1 MQQKVL
7 VKKLS
12 QKQIFELLFRE
23 PTKEEK
29 EMLELMKIEEE
40 KRKLKIWN
48 KTNEKFNKKKII
60 CKLKAIDYIEEN
72 LGNYSIRYYKYSGHA
87 LMYKDSKLMG
97 ILSTNI
103 EIPSDIEIKPWLSY
117 SINDKM
123 YISYDVDKYKSFY
136 DNIHDQIC
144 VKRNIK
150 GSNRV
155 NFNIIRKEA

>member
-48 KTNEKFNKKKII
+48 KTNEKTDKKKII

-87 LMYKDSKLMG
+87 LLYKDSKLLG

-150 GSNRV
+150 SSNRV

>member
-1 MQQKVL
+1 MQRKVL

-29 EMLELMKIEEE
+29 EMLELMEIEEE

-48 KTNEKFNKKKII
+48 KTNEKSDKKKII
-60 CKLKAIDYIEEN
+60 CKVKAINYIEEN

-87 LMYKDSKLMG
+87 LLYKDSKLIG
-97 ILSTNI
+97 VLRTNI

-117 SINDKM
+117 SIDDKM

-150 GSNRV
+150 GSNRA